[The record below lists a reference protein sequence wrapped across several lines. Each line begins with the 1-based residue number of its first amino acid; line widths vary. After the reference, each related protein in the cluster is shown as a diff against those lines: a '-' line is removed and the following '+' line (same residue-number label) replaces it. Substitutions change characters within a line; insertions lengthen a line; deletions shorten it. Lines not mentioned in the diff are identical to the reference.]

1 MEEISTECCRELL
14 GLWDATQFVFL
25 AKSFSSA
32 GLNETGSMNFEKVFE
47 LLRMSETKKGC
58 GF

>member
-14 GLWDATQFVFL
+14 GLAGMRPICVSGEIVSL
-25 AKSFSSA
+25 C

-47 LLRMSETKKGC
+47 LLRLSETKKGC